1 MSSSSSVTGTV
12 NHAGS
17 ESRPSD
23 GTLLSSSSALGTDG
37 VSSSSSS
44 SSSSTTAGTTT
55 ITKLPSIAPLS
66 KYKVVFLGDQGTGKT
81 SIIKAFIYNS
91 FDAAYQ
97 ATIGIDFLSKTLTL
111 DDRTVRLQIWDS
123 AGQERFRSL
132 IPSYI
137 RDSSVAVVVYD
148 IASKYTLEA
157 RILKIGK
164 NTVGDTRNK
173 RKKDLVIRGKIQYNW
188 RRSNF
193 SDFFLSS
200 VPYPIHYSFG
210 RSCNV

>member
-1 MSSSSSVTGTV
+1 MSSTTNTTI

-23 GTLLSSSSALGTDG
+23 GTLTSSSSALGTDG

-44 SSSSTTAGTTT
+44 LVSTSTT
-55 ITKLPSIAPLS
+55 TKLPSIAPLS

-148 IASKYTLEA
+148 IASKYF
-157 RILKIGK
+157 R
-164 NTVGDTRNK
+164 RNI
-173 RKKDLVIRGKIQYNW
+173 RK
-188 RRSNF
+188 
-193 SDFFLSS
+193 
-200 VPYPIHYSFG
+200 
-210 RSCNV
+210 